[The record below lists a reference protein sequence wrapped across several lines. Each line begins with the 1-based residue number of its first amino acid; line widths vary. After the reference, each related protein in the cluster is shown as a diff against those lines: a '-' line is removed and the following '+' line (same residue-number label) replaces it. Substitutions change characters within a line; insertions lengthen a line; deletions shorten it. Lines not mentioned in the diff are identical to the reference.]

1 MASQYK
7 RSRLWVDPAFQLRL
21 MLRIGGYFLLY
32 ILLVWHFGF
41 FLDVMRGA
49 AVGGVNKPMTE
60 LYVDYFAKQQPLLI
74 AMVLLVPAFLY
85 NLLRFS
91 HRVAGPL
98 FRCRAL
104 MREMAAG
111 KVVPEFHPRQHDLM
125 RDLFEAFNA
134 LIRRCNAQA
143 APAANGHAPAADA
156 DAPAESDVGAPV

>member
-1 MASQYK
+1 MAPQYK

-41 FLDVMRGA
+41 FLDAMRGA
-49 AVGGVNKPMTE
+49 AAGGANKPLSE
-60 LYVDYFAKQQPLLI
+60 LYLDYFGKQQPLLI
-74 AMVLLVPAFLY
+74 AMALLVPPFLY

-98 FRCRAL
+98 FRCRAI
-104 MREMAAG
+104 MRDMADG
-111 KVVPEFHPRQHDLM
+111 KAVAEFHPRKGDLM
-125 RDLFEAFNA
+125 RELFDAFNA
-134 LIRRCNAQA
+134 LIRRWNARVA
-143 APAANGHAPAADA
+143 PGANGPAAEA